1 MKKLILSALIGMF
14 AGAVSAS
21 ELYWIGSS
29 DLNGY
34 TEAQYATLYAVKT
47 VGGQNVGSTAT
58 KLTTINVS
66 DLGWEF
72 SSDVSAYDSS
82 YSFFI
87 ELSTAN
93 DTSSRVAATG
103 LVTYSTLSGSIYTGA
118 MSSPNAYSSWSAYSA
133 QVVPEP
139 TSGLLLLLGLGAL
152 ALKRKQ
158 RS

>member
-21 ELYWIGSS
+21 ELYWIGS
-29 DLNGY
+29 DNLNGY
-34 TEAQYATLYAVKT
+34 DSAQYATLYAVKT
-47 VGGQNVGSTAT
+47 VGGQNVGASAT
-58 KLTTINVS
+58 KVTTIEVD
-66 DLGWEF
+66 DLG
-72 SSDVSAYDSS
+72 SMVQSDVSAYDSS

-118 MSSPNAYSSWSAYSA
+118 MSSPDAYSSWSAYSA